1 MAAGKDVAAAP
12 RPPLVDRLTGGQ
24 WRAIDVAASV
34 LAAGVVVFDFRF
46 FHHLHGLRYQVPTLP
61 VGLLG
66 IAATV
71 PVAVR
76 RTWPVPVLAV
86 VSAAVS
92 ALTALGRA
100 PLYVD
105 IVLGMAAYMAA
116 VRSSRL
122 VAVGALA
129 GTELIILAGVI
140 AAAAASHSQTDT
152 VHSML
157 AAGAMWF
164 VGYGVRERRRYLAE
178 EQAQRERVEAER
190 GRLAVR
196 EERVRIARELHDV
209 VAHTLSVVTFQ
220 AGVGRKV
227 GATRPAEA
235 MLALRAVEVT
245 GRGALEELRRILGLL
260 RDDEPEQPS
269 LVPAPGLGNLD
280 ELSETVRA
288 AGTPVRLMVTEGAAA
303 ALPPA
308 ASLTVYRIVQE
319 ALTNVV
325 KHARDAEASVRV
337 RLGPDGVLVTV
348 SDNGRGTA
356 AAELSGSSGPA
367 PHGTTR
373 HGIVGMRERA
383 AAFGGTLEAGP
394 LPGGGFRVLAFLPV
408 HGLSAG
414 QVA

>member
-1 MAAGKDVAAAP
+1 MAAAKGVADVP
-12 RPPLVDRLTGGQ
+12 RPPLVDRLTNGQ
-24 WRAIDVAASV
+24 WRAIDVVAAV
-34 LAAGVVVFDFRF
+34 LAAGVVVFDV
-46 FHHLHGLRYQVPTLP
+46 HLVHFQGPRYQVPTLT

-66 IAATV
+66 LAVTL

-76 RTWPVPVLAV
+76 RSWPVPVLAV
-86 VSAAVS
+86 VSAAAGV
-92 ALTALGRA
+92 LTALGRA

-105 IVLGMAAYMAA
+105 IMLGMAAYMAA

-122 VAVGALA
+122 VALAALV
-129 GTELIILAGVI
+129 GTELTLLAGL
-140 AAAAASHSQTDT
+140 AAAAAAGHSQADKL
-152 VHSML
+152 HSIL

-178 EQAQRERVEAER
+178 EQAQRERAEAER

-227 GATRPAEA
+227 GAARPAEA
-235 MLALRAVEVT
+235 LLALRAVEVT

-260 RDDEPEQPS
+260 RDDESEQPS
-269 LVPAPGLGNLD
+269 LAPAPGIEDLD
-280 ELSETVRA
+280 ELADTVRA
-288 AGTPVRLMVTEGAAA
+288 AGIPVSLMVTGETAS
-303 ALPPA
+303 LPPA

-325 KHARDAEASVRV
+325 KHARDARASVRV
-337 RLGPDGVLVTV
+337 RLGPDGMLVTV
-348 SDNGRGTA
+348 SDNGRA
-356 AAELSGSSGPA
+356 AAVTEPSGRSSA
-367 PHGTTR
+367 AR

-383 AAFGGTLEAGP
+383 AAFGGTLDAGP
-394 LPGGGFRVLAFLPV
+394 RPGGGFRVRAFLPV